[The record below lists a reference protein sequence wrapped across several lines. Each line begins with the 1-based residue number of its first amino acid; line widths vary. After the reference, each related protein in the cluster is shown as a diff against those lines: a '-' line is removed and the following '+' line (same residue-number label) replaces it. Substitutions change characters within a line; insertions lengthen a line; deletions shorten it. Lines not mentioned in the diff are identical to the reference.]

1 MLKESLLRKEFLS
14 EENLSMHSRKANMKI
29 IFRVV
34 LVTAII
40 FEGVLFLLMNVV
52 SGLPGWVFLLPLAVV
67 VAALLLLFGGM
78 RQDYLRNGKSW
89 AASLSETSKKLGV
102 PRKILALLVSEVG
115 SLKAAFAFFR
125 PQKNVDSE
133 VGAFTVHKNLRT
145 VVFMILALS
154 VVEISIVHFAISNT
168 FWRYFLL
175 VISVYAVV
183 LLSGFYVS
191 VRDQPHLITPQGLVL
206 RNGKRLTCEIP
217 WSHLRHASS
226 VKAGEGGDVAI
237 DEKGNLR
244 VPVMSEVNVRLEVD
258 SEVVAEDLYKGLMM
272 VSSIEIYCDD
282 KDAFLRN
289 LAEGRNAH

>member
-1 MLKESLLRKEFLS
+1 MHGEESSSEESLS
-14 EENLSMHSRKANMKI
+14 VHSRKVSMKI
-29 IFRVV
+29 IFRAI

-40 FEGVLFLLMNVV
+40 LEVVLILLMNVV

-78 RQDYLRNGKSW
+78 RQDYLRNGRSW
-89 AASLSETSKKLGV
+89 AASLSETSKNFGV
-102 PRKILALLVSEVG
+102 PRKILALLVSEVS
-115 SLKAAFAFFR
+115 SLIAAFTFFR

-133 VGAFTVHKNLRT
+133 VRSFTVHKNLRT
-145 VVFMILALS
+145 VVFMVLALS
-154 VVEISIVHFAISNT
+154 IVEIGIVHFAISNT

-183 LLSGFYVS
+183 LLSGFYVT
-191 VRDQPHLITPQGLVL
+191 VRNHPHLITPQGLVL
-206 RNGKRLTCEIP
+206 RNGRRLICEIP

-226 VKAGEGGDVAI
+226 VTAGEGGDVAI
-237 DEKGNLR
+237 DEDGNLR
-244 VPVMSEVNVRLEVD
+244 VPVLSEVNVRLEVD
-258 SEVVAEDLYKGLMM
+258 SPVVAEDLYKGLMM

-289 LAEGRNAH
+289 LAEERNAH